1 MAKQSRPSA
10 LRTRTEAPSGRR
22 RAPSARRGPRP
33 RRAPP
38 PASAPPLE
46 WAGRTRPELL
56 ALAKRAGISGRHRLS
71 KVELIRV
78 LSALPQPQAV
88 EPAPVTTPPP
98 SEAAPPQRHEPPVEG
113 LPFRYG
119 VTEVVGLPVD
129 PFLVYVYWEMT
140 PEAIAAVC
148 QALGAAWEGSAHVL
162 RAYDVAWIEFDGTN
176 AHHQFDLDAQGDV
189 GDWYVHLW
197 SPEQTL
203 LFEIGWRSR
212 DGRFVAAAR
221 SNLVRTP
228 RNAPG
233 EGGEERW
240 MTVKDGRIVTTPS
253 GAIPEP
259 SAECPEPRA
268 GERWEWAPW
277 SGTLPPQ
284 QGISSPRGWR

>member
-1 MAKQSRPSA
+1 MAKKSRSSA
-10 LRTRTEAPSGRR
+10 VRTRTKAPSGGR
-22 RAPSARRGPRP
+22 RAPSARRGPKP
-33 RRAPP
+33 RRAAPP
-38 PASAPPLE
+38 PTAPPLE

-56 ALAKRAGISGRHRLS
+56 ALAKRAGIIGRHRLS
-71 KVELIRV
+71 KAELIRA
-78 LSALPQPQAV
+78 LSAPPQPQVA
-88 EPAPVTTPPP
+88 EPAPATRPPP
-98 SEAAPPQRHEPPVEG
+98 GGPAPSRRAEPPVDA

-119 VTEVVGLPVD
+119 VTELIALPVD
-129 PFLVYVYWEMT
+129 PFMVYVYWEVT
-140 PEAIAAVC
+140 PEAIAAAR

-176 AHHQFDLDAQGDV
+176 AHHQFDLDVQGDV
-189 GDWYVHLW
+189 GNWYVHLW

-240 MTVKDGRIVTTPS
+240 MTVKDGRIVTTPF

-259 SAECPEPRA
+259 SAERPEPRA

-277 SGTLPPQ
+277 SATLPPQ